1 MYYAFDVASGEV
13 LWQHDFK
20 EDVGHATFHGDPLL
34 TDELVI
40 TGTEGLTPV
49 HTRALDLRTG
59 RTAWRRE
66 GEDALTRSDIV
77 GLGRLAIGR
86 NDEGALVALDAASG
100 ATVWRFDHR
109 GRRYRPDIAE
119 SPAVVGG
126 DVVFSA
132 PDGALYRVTEDGNE
146 VWRREIGCDAST
158 AVAAAGD
165 DVWIGCSD
173 GTLVRSSAVTGEIQG
188 RLGLDRPVEGRLTLA
203 GDLIVVPGGPG
214 WLGAVRPDLEGLA
227 WERTDLPRLSVVQP
241 ILWKGR
247 LLTGGSEGELM
258 ALDPAD
264 GRTAWRI
271 QLEGSLRG
279 LGAAGDVLLVG
290 TVQGKVTALRIGG

>member
-1 MYYAFDVASGEV
+1 MASGEV

-49 HTRALDLRTG
+49 HTRAFDLRTG
-59 RTAWRRE
+59 RTAWQRE

-126 DVVFSA
+126 DLVFSA

-158 AVAAAGD
+158 AVAAAED
-165 DVWIGCSD
+165 DVWIGCSG
-173 GTLVRSSAVTGEIQG
+173 GTLVRLGAAAG
-188 RLGLDRPVEGRLTLA
+188 RIRARLDLDRSVEGRLTVVD
-203 GDLIVVPGGPG
+203 DLLVVPGGSG
-214 WLGAVRPDLEGLA
+214 WIGAVSRDLEGLV

-241 ILWKGR
+241 ILWMDR
-247 LLTGGSEGELM
+247 LLTGAAEGELL
-258 ALDPAD
+258 ALDPED
-264 GRTAWRI
+264 GRTLWQI

-279 LGAAGDVLLVG
+279 LGAAGNILLVG
-290 TVQGKVTALRIGG
+290 TTQGKVTALRLRD